1 MIALSKYTTQVRF
14 ICESKSGLNESMGFL
29 SVDEIISKSWDKIF
43 TTKVTFFDENY
54 RKIICSKILKHFYLR
69 EIGAETFG
77 VWQLWMNTKLEEIMP
92 LYNQLYE
99 SCNLKFNPFFDVD
112 LTREH
117 KGKGNTV
124 SNGDNRTIN
133 NTTVNANS
141 ITHNNGVNRDLY
153 SDTPQGALTGVE
165 NETYLTNARKNIDEN
180 TTNTNTNTNS
190 VNNETNTN
198 KTEANTTDEYI
209 ETIVGKQGSKNYSA
223 LLKEY
228 RETFLN
234 IDMMI
239 IEEFNGLFLNLW

>member
-1 MIALSKYTTQVRF
+1 
-14 ICESKSGLNESMGFL
+14 MGSL

-43 TTKVTFFDENY
+43 TTKVKFFDEDY

-77 VWQLWMNTKLEEIMP
+77 IWQLWMNTKLEEIMP
-92 LYNQLYE
+92 LYNQMYE

-124 SNGDNRTIN
+124 SNGDNRTVN

-141 ITHNNGVNRDLY
+141 VTQNNGVNRDLY

-180 TTNTNTNTNS
+180 TTNINTNTNS

-209 ETIVGKQGSKNYSA
+209 ETIVGKQGSKDYSA

>member
-1 MIALSKYTTQVRF
+1 MSKYTTQVRF
-14 ICESKSGLNESMGFL
+14 ICESKSELNESMGSF

-92 LYNQLYE
+92 YYNQLYE
-99 SCNLKFNPFFDVD
+99 SCNLKFNPFHDVD
-112 LTREH
+112 LTRTH
-117 KGKGNTV
+117 DGKGNTV
-124 SNGDNRTIN
+124 SNGDNRTFSN
-133 NTTVNANS
+133 SSVSGNGTTQY
-141 ITHNNGVNRDLY
+141 NGTKRDLY

-180 TTNTNTNTNS
+180 TTATNTITNTS
-190 VNNETNTN
+190 NNETNTN

-209 ETIVGKQGSKNYSA
+209 EKITGKQGSKDYSS

-239 IEEFNGLFLNLW
+239 IEEFNDLFLNLW

>member
-29 SVDEIISKSWDKIF
+29 SIDEIISKSWDKIF

-77 VWQLWMNTKLEEIMP
+77 IWQLWMNTKLEEIMP

-99 SCNLKFNPFFDVD
+99 SCNLKFNPFFDVN

-117 KGKGNTV
+117 KGKGNTI
-124 SNGDNRTIN
+124 SNGDNKSVN

-141 ITHNNGVNRDLY
+141 VTHNNGVNRDLY

-190 VNNETNTN
+190 VNSETNNN
-198 KTEANTTDEYI
+198 KTEASTTDEYI
-209 ETIVGKQGSKNYSA
+209 ETIVGKQGSKNYNA

-239 IEEFNGLFLNLW
+239 IKEFNDLFLNLW